1 MKTIS
6 SFTVDHDRLERG
18 IYVSR
23 IDGDIV
29 TYDLRMRRP
38 NNGDYI
44 SPLAA
49 HSLEHL
55 LATYMRSGDAGGRV
69 IYVGPMGCR
78 TGFYLLMS
86 GGTEKN
92 AENFAALCTA
102 FDAILAHEGRM
113 PGAARRE
120 CGNFRALSL
129 KAAKDE
135 ARKYLEVLD
144 EYRRAGTLPTFE
156 YEGGRSGI

>member
-1 MKTIS
+1 MKKIS

-38 NNGDYI
+38 NAGDYI
-44 SPLAA
+44 TPLAA

-55 LATYMRSGDAGGRV
+55 LATYMRSGKAGDRV

-78 TGFYLLMS
+78 TGCYVLMF
-86 GGTEKN
+86 GDLNPEDIYDFVIEMCDFII
-92 AENFAALCTA
+92 AY
-102 FDAILAHEGRM
+102 EGEI
-113 PGAARRE
+113 PGAAPE
-120 CGNFRALSL
+120 QCGNYSEQNMAM
-129 KAAKDE
+129 AKYYIK
-135 ARKYLEVLD
+135 KYKKELE
-144 EYRRAGTLPTFE
+144 ENKRFIYPN
-156 YEGGRSGI
+156 